1 MSKFFLFYNTVK
13 YMTYRQWYYR
23 LFYSIRNKLINRYPV
38 DVIKINN
45 ITKIRYIYTSIHT
58 DNNVVSCAEELLSNV
73 FDTVGGVK
81 LKFNENIDWDLK
93 NNTYRLLCF
102 RLNSFK
108 YLLSLSD
115 AFHQTSNQVYI
126 DKGFYFIDDWLRKNQ
141 SRIQGDKWNPY
152 VIAERL
158 MNWIGFI
165 SNYCD
170 NEKEL
175 REYAKH
181 IAAQAYELKNS
192 IEFQLGAN
200 HLLSEAR
207 ALMYAGKFLSDVK
220 LYDFGKKILLEEM
233 QEQFLPDGGH
243 YERSVSYHVEALQ
256 QGFEASMLMKE
267 FDDKDEELLSKS
279 LYYPFVFL
287 NSMIM
292 SNGKIPLVN
301 DAALDY
307 PFLATDFLSVANIL
321 GWKPKN
327 TNYGDYSIRWNL
339 AENKMVEELEEKTLF
354 PDTGFYCS
362 SFTSKGH
369 KFSIFFDFGDNGPDY
384 NLGHT
389 HADALNILIT
399 VDEKSLL
406 VDSGV
411 FSYMPGMQR
420 DYCRS
425 TAAHNTIEIDGK
437 SNAEIWGAF
446 RVAKRGHTRLL
457 EYVDA
462 EDNVVISASYDGYS
476 KILGRQ
482 MIHNRKVCIDKK
494 ECIIEIFDSFE
505 TKTNI
510 YTGNINYHI
519 GPMSDV
525 RKISNNIITIDN
537 IHTLEFSQSVDLKDC
552 EIAERF
558 GITQNAKLASSCINI
573 SNDVVYIT
581 KIKLFN

>member
-192 IEFQLGAN
+192 IE
-200 HLLSEAR
+200 
-207 ALMYAGKFLSDVK
+207 
-220 LYDFGKKILLEEM
+220 
-233 QEQFLPDGGH
+233 
-243 YERSVSYHVEALQ
+243 
-256 QGFEASMLMKE
+256 
-267 FDDKDEELLSKS
+267 
-279 LYYPFVFL
+279 
-287 NSMIM
+287 
-292 SNGKIPLVN
+292 
-301 DAALDY
+301 
-307 PFLATDFLSVANIL
+307 
-321 GWKPKN
+321 
-327 TNYGDYSIRWNL
+327 
-339 AENKMVEELEEKTLF
+339 
-354 PDTGFYCS
+354 
-362 SFTSKGH
+362 
-369 KFSIFFDFGDNGPDY
+369 
-384 NLGHT
+384 
-389 HADALNILIT
+389 LII
-399 VDEKSLL
+399 
-406 VDSGV
+406 
-411 FSYMPGMQR
+411 
-420 DYCRS
+420 C
-425 TAAHNTIEIDGK
+425 
-437 SNAEIWGAF
+437 
-446 RVAKRGHTRLL
+446 
-457 EYVDA
+457 
-462 EDNVVISASYDGYS
+462 
-476 KILGRQ
+476 
-482 MIHNRKVCIDKK
+482 
-494 ECIIEIFDSFE
+494 
-505 TKTNI
+505 
-510 YTGNINYHI
+510 
-519 GPMSDV
+519 
-525 RKISNNIITIDN
+525 
-537 IHTLEFSQSVDLKDC
+537 
-552 EIAERF
+552 
-558 GITQNAKLASSCINI
+558 
-573 SNDVVYIT
+573 
-581 KIKLFN
+581 